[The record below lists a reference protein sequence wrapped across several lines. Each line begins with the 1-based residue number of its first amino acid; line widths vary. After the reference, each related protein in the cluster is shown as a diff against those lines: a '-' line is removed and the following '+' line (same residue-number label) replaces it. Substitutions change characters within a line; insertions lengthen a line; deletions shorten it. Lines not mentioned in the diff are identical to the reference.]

1 MTESTRANAA
11 LLSIQDF
18 DRTVERISHPAFRDD
33 EPGVRRIRF
42 NLATQSG
49 YLNVDRAI
57 IDLVVVYATRLQ
69 ELVAR
74 EDSLR
79 SEERR
84 VGKEC

>member
-1 MTESTRANAA
+1 
-11 LLSIQDF
+11 
-18 DRTVERISHPAFRDD
+18 
-33 EPGVRRIRF
+33 VRRIRF

-79 SEERR
+79 RTEQRGE
-84 VGKEC
+84 